1 MTEERLLGD
10 LCQAEALPQPL
21 YDLEVSGSDLV
32 TVCCVVGRYSQTSHV
47 PLWPSLQAESDVD

>member
-10 LCQAEALPQPL
+10 LCEAEALPQPL

-47 PLWPSLQAESDVD
+47 PL

>member
-10 LCQAEALPQPL
+10 LCEAEALPQPL

-32 TVCCVVGRYSQTSHV
+32 TVCCVVGR
-47 PLWPSLQAESDVD
+47 